1 VYDASQAE
9 EEGAPPNF
17 ELIEDGSSGDTW
29 WETQLQASLAAV
41 TTTQESEAAGLGEVE
56 GETPA
61 VEGGGAVIAPQM
73 MDEVYFAAHMPTSN
87 GNVDNGG
94 MSTID
99 TTIDNFATADT
110 AAAAV
115 SNPTGTAYHP
125 AVEEAQKNTQ
135 DRITEQSRKETEQ
148 QAETQKKA
156 ADFLAK
162 FYEER
167 NKAREARARQLRAE
181 AEANKKPEN
190 DGYQGES
197 AWEGALDFI
206 DFNRGGADLSR
217 FKAVLMTS
225 KAKKV

>member
-1 VYDASQAE
+1 MYDANQAE

-17 ELIEDGSSGDTW
+17 ELIEDGSGGNNW
-29 WETQLQASLAAV
+29 WDTQLQTSLAAV

-61 VEGGGAVIAPQM
+61 VEGGAVVAPQM
-73 MDEVYFAAHMPTSN
+73 MDEMYFAADMPASN
-87 GNVDNGG
+87 GNADNGG

-99 TTIDNFATADT
+99 TTIDNFVTADT
-110 AAAAV
+110 TTAV

-148 QAETQKKA
+148 QAEAQKKA